1 VEAARLSSAAATLTS
16 AISREGWFFF
26 PGMVKKSILS
36 GNFPFIQT
44 SNSAAERGRQT
55 SGPAAKF
62 PARFPA
68 AATFKSRKACRAMPV
83 VDFSAPIEGGKVF
96 QAFHSS

>member
-44 SNSAAERGRQT
+44 SRQT